1 MVAQCTDAP
10 RMNCKL
16 VVVPQV
22 VGFEWSESRNRVYEL
37 ATDEEYEESIWPRE
51 GFSKAAES

>member
-16 VVVPQV
+16 VVFPQV
-22 VGFEWSESRNRVYEL
+22 VRFEWSESRDRIYEASNRRIRRV
-37 ATDEEYEESIWPRE
+37 DV
-51 GFSKAAES
+51 AA